1 MSTRK
6 VYGIYDTTVTSE
18 TLNHLILKPDAK
30 YDEIE
35 AKLTQNYESSIWENP
50 DGSRITVY
58 DSKKYVGEITWI
70 IRTSTDY
77 YNPSLTMKIVDF
89 PYGVI
94 QIYTVGQATGKIVG
108 LGKLIEATSS
118 SGAYWLTT
126 AKENGE
132 IEICTTDDP
141 NAASF
146 NPNLAVKKPF
156 RYTGGKLQ
164 KGSSLLRTETSNSGL
179 TEGPFMQGND
189 YRWRAYRGS
198 DTIDPTAVTYST
210 NDLYPN
216 EPVTITVTPVTPTY
230 GGTVY
235 YRYQYSINGGSTWT
249 NLGSRTTDTS
259 KTMTIPEGATQ
270 FRARVTAS
278 DGWGFTSTTPVLG
291 ANLGV
296 SQLKAFATINALH
309 RSGVKMYATVDGK
322 IREITKGY
330 ATVDGVIHKMF

>member
-6 VYGIYDTTVTSE
+6 VYGVYDTTVSKGAATIMAAKTTEFYTSL
-18 TLNHLILKPDAK
+18 TAALCNAYTASVGKDRDGKAVAVFTTSGARKALINPNSPAQQ
-30 YDEIE
+30 
-35 AKLTQNYESSIWENP
+35 TSST
-50 DGSRITVY
+50 RITDYAYAVVRVY
-58 DSKKYVGEITWI
+58 
-70 IRTSTDY
+70 
-77 YNPSLTMKIVDF
+77 
-89 PYGVI
+89 
-94 QIYTVGQATGKIVG
+94 A
-108 LGKLIEATSS
+108 EATVPDSTPYTS
-118 SGAYWLTT
+118 VSYLLETTPDSGAYWHSIGSRSYVDIWTNNSSST
-126 AKENGE
+126 ADES
-132 IEICTTDDP
+132 
-141 NAASF
+141 AF
-146 NPNLAVKKPF
+146 PF
-156 RYTGGKLQ
+156 HVTGGKLQ
-164 KGSSLLRTETSNSGL
+164 KGNSLLRTETTSSSL
-179 TEGPFMQGND
+179 TEGAFMQGND
-189 YRWRAYRGS
+189 YRWRTFRGA

-230 GGTVY
+230 GGTIY
-235 YRYQYSINGGSTWT
+235 YQYQYSTNGGSTWT

-330 ATVDGVIHKMF
+330 ATVDGVIRKMF

>member
-1 MSTRK
+1 MSTRY
-6 VYGIYDTTVTSE
+6 VYDVYNTTASARTSTLLTINTTSYYTSLRGYLCNDYNEEIGENRDGEAVTVYDPSGASRQISNPDTVSMNIIAAKITDYAYATVKCNVDLASGKTVTSE
-18 TLNHLILKPDAK
+18 SYLL
-30 YDEIE
+30 E
-35 AKLTQNYESSIWENP
+35 
-50 DGSRITVY
+50 
-58 DSKKYVGEITWI
+58 
-70 IRTSTDY
+70 TS
-77 YNPSLTMKIVDF
+77 
-89 PYGVI
+89 
-94 QIYTVGQATGKIVG
+94 
-108 LGKLIEATSS
+108 SS
-118 SGAYWLTT
+118 SGAYWHAVGSRSRIQIWTSDNSSY
-126 AKENGE
+126 EN
-132 IEICTTDDP
+132 IE
-141 NAASF
+141 NA
-146 NPNLAVKKPF
+146 NKKPF
-156 RYTGGKLQ
+156 YVTGGTLKQ
-164 KGSSLLRTETSNSGL
+164 GGTLLRTESSPSRSK
-179 TEGPFMQGND
+179 TEGAFTESGQ

-216 EPVTITVTPVTPTY
+216 ESVTITVTPVTPTY
-230 GGTVY
+230 GGIIY
-235 YRYQYSINGGSTWT
+235 YQYQYSTNGGSTWT

>member
-6 VYGIYDTTVTSE
+6 IYGVYNTTASTRTASILELTTTDTYNTVGAAVSTAC
-18 TLNHLILKPDAK
+18 NPYVH
-30 YDEIE
+30 
-35 AKLTQNYESSIWENP
+35 ENP
-50 DGSRITVY
+50 DGSYVTYYSPAFGSKGSTLTNNDSSIYKTFAYRVIDYKYVYTILLTQNVSGQRIIKSSYLLEPPANSTAY
-58 DSKKYVGEITWI
+58 WHAKSNKANIIIWLSDSSDKQEEPDNASKKSFYISGGE
-70 IRTSTDY
+70 
-77 YNPSLTMKIVDF
+77 LK
-89 PYGVI
+89 
-94 QIYTVGQATGKIVG
+94 
-108 LGKLIEATSS
+108 
-118 SGAYWLTT
+118 
-126 AKENGE
+126 
-132 IEICTTDDP
+132 
-141 NAASF
+141 
-146 NPNLAVKKPF
+146 
-156 RYTGGKLQ
+156 
-164 KGSSLLRTETSNSGL
+164 KGSTLLRTETSNSGL

-230 GGTVY
+230 GGTIY
-235 YRYQYSINGGSTWT
+235 YQYQYSTNGGSTWT

-296 SQLKAFATINALH
+296 SQLKAFATLDALY

-330 ATVDGVIHKMF
+330 ATVNGVIRKMF